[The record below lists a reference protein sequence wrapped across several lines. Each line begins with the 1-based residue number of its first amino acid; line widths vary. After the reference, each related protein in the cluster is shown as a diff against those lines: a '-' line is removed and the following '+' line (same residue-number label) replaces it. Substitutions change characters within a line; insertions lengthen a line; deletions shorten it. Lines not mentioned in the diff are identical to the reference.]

1 MIDMEIFEG
10 ERIDDLQC
18 SGLYIIQN
26 KNGFCF
32 GIDAVLLSSFAKVKR
47 GEKALDMCTGNG
59 VIPLLLYG
67 KTNGEHFT
75 GIEIQTPVAE
85 MAQRSV
91 IMNEV
96 SDKIQIIN
104 DDIKNLCNY
113 FKLATFNVV
122 TCNPPYMAQGVGAKN
137 DHSPKAI
144 ARHEIMCNIDDIFE
158 NANKMLKFGG
168 RLYMVHR
175 AERLTDIFYSARNHR
190 LEPKVMQMI
199 QPYANKAP
207 NLVLIEFAKG
217 GKPPLKNLEPIIVY
231 NQDGTYTEQLKKM
244 YYMSEIK
251 MLYICGTPIGNL
263 EDMTYRVVRVLSE
276 VDLIAAED
284 TRQSVKLLNHFDIKT
299 PLTSYYE
306 HNKDVK
312 GPQLIKL
319 LQEGKDIALV
329 TDAGMPGISDPGED
343 LIKLCYENN
352 VPVTVVPGP
361 TAVVTALVLSGL
373 NSRSY
378 IFEGFLPRNK
388 KQRAEVLER
397 LVDESRTTVFYE
409 APHHLVDTLDSIY
422 KTVGDRNIAVA
433 RELTKKHETVN
444 RGAVGEVLEYFKENE
459 PKGEFVLVLEGKDK
473 EKIKEDKIASFEEMT
488 IEEHFNMYIEQGMS
502 EKDAMKQV
510 AKDRGIGKRDVYAY
524 IKK

>member
-1 MIDMEIFEG
+1 
-10 ERIDDLQC
+10 
-18 SGLYIIQN
+18 
-26 KNGFCF
+26 
-32 GIDAVLLSSFAKVKR
+32 
-47 GEKALDMCTGNG
+47 
-59 VIPLLLYG
+59 
-67 KTNGEHFT
+67 
-75 GIEIQTPVAE
+75 
-85 MAQRSV
+85 
-91 IMNEV
+91 
-96 SDKIQIIN
+96 
-104 DDIKNLCNY
+104 
-113 FKLATFNVV
+113 
-122 TCNPPYMAQGVGAKN
+122 
-137 DHSPKAI
+137 
-144 ARHEIMCNIDDIFE
+144 
-158 NANKMLKFGG
+158 
-168 RLYMVHR
+168 
-175 AERLTDIFYSARNHR
+175 
-190 LEPKVMQMI
+190 
-199 QPYANKAP
+199 
-207 NLVLIEFAKG
+207 
-217 GKPPLKNLEPIIVY
+217 
-231 NQDGTYTEQLKKM
+231 
-244 YYMSEIK
+244 

-510 AKDRGIGKRDVYAY
+510 AKDRGVGKRDVYAY

>member
-1 MIDMEIFEG
+1 
-10 ERIDDLQC
+10 
-18 SGLYIIQN
+18 
-26 KNGFCF
+26 
-32 GIDAVLLSSFAKVKR
+32 
-47 GEKALDMCTGNG
+47 
-59 VIPLLLYG
+59 
-67 KTNGEHFT
+67 
-75 GIEIQTPVAE
+75 
-85 MAQRSV
+85 
-91 IMNEV
+91 
-96 SDKIQIIN
+96 
-104 DDIKNLCNY
+104 
-113 FKLATFNVV
+113 
-122 TCNPPYMAQGVGAKN
+122 
-137 DHSPKAI
+137 
-144 ARHEIMCNIDDIFE
+144 
-158 NANKMLKFGG
+158 
-168 RLYMVHR
+168 
-175 AERLTDIFYSARNHR
+175 
-190 LEPKVMQMI
+190 
-199 QPYANKAP
+199 
-207 NLVLIEFAKG
+207 
-217 GKPPLKNLEPIIVY
+217 
-231 NQDGTYTEQLKKM
+231 
-244 YYMSEIK
+244 

-343 LIKLCYENN
+343 LIKLCYEND

-388 KQRAEVLER
+388 KQRAEVIER

>member
-1 MIDMEIFEG
+1 
-10 ERIDDLQC
+10 
-18 SGLYIIQN
+18 
-26 KNGFCF
+26 
-32 GIDAVLLSSFAKVKR
+32 
-47 GEKALDMCTGNG
+47 
-59 VIPLLLYG
+59 
-67 KTNGEHFT
+67 
-75 GIEIQTPVAE
+75 
-85 MAQRSV
+85 
-91 IMNEV
+91 
-96 SDKIQIIN
+96 
-104 DDIKNLCNY
+104 
-113 FKLATFNVV
+113 
-122 TCNPPYMAQGVGAKN
+122 
-137 DHSPKAI
+137 
-144 ARHEIMCNIDDIFE
+144 
-158 NANKMLKFGG
+158 
-168 RLYMVHR
+168 
-175 AERLTDIFYSARNHR
+175 
-190 LEPKVMQMI
+190 
-199 QPYANKAP
+199 
-207 NLVLIEFAKG
+207 
-217 GKPPLKNLEPIIVY
+217 
-231 NQDGTYTEQLKKM
+231 
-244 YYMSEIK
+244 

-510 AKDRGIGKRDVYAY
+510 AKDRGIGKRDVYVLY
-524 IKK
+524 KK

>member
-1 MIDMEIFEG
+1 
-10 ERIDDLQC
+10 
-18 SGLYIIQN
+18 
-26 KNGFCF
+26 
-32 GIDAVLLSSFAKVKR
+32 
-47 GEKALDMCTGNG
+47 
-59 VIPLLLYG
+59 
-67 KTNGEHFT
+67 
-75 GIEIQTPVAE
+75 
-85 MAQRSV
+85 
-91 IMNEV
+91 
-96 SDKIQIIN
+96 
-104 DDIKNLCNY
+104 
-113 FKLATFNVV
+113 
-122 TCNPPYMAQGVGAKN
+122 
-137 DHSPKAI
+137 
-144 ARHEIMCNIDDIFE
+144 
-158 NANKMLKFGG
+158 
-168 RLYMVHR
+168 
-175 AERLTDIFYSARNHR
+175 
-190 LEPKVMQMI
+190 
-199 QPYANKAP
+199 
-207 NLVLIEFAKG
+207 
-217 GKPPLKNLEPIIVY
+217 
-231 NQDGTYTEQLKKM
+231 
-244 YYMSEIK
+244 

-388 KQRAEVLER
+388 KQRVEVLER

>member
-1 MIDMEIFEG
+1 
-10 ERIDDLQC
+10 
-18 SGLYIIQN
+18 
-26 KNGFCF
+26 
-32 GIDAVLLSSFAKVKR
+32 
-47 GEKALDMCTGNG
+47 
-59 VIPLLLYG
+59 
-67 KTNGEHFT
+67 
-75 GIEIQTPVAE
+75 
-85 MAQRSV
+85 
-91 IMNEV
+91 
-96 SDKIQIIN
+96 
-104 DDIKNLCNY
+104 
-113 FKLATFNVV
+113 
-122 TCNPPYMAQGVGAKN
+122 
-137 DHSPKAI
+137 
-144 ARHEIMCNIDDIFE
+144 
-158 NANKMLKFGG
+158 
-168 RLYMVHR
+168 
-175 AERLTDIFYSARNHR
+175 
-190 LEPKVMQMI
+190 
-199 QPYANKAP
+199 
-207 NLVLIEFAKG
+207 
-217 GKPPLKNLEPIIVY
+217 
-231 NQDGTYTEQLKKM
+231 
-244 YYMSEIK
+244 

-343 LIKLCYENN
+343 LIKLCYEND

-361 TAVVTALVLSGL
+361 TAVVTALVLGGL

-388 KQRAEVLER
+388 KQRTEVLER

-409 APHHLVDTLDSIY
+409 APHHLVDTLESIY

-444 RGAVGEVLEYFKENE
+444 RGTVGEVLEYFKKNE

>member
-1 MIDMEIFEG
+1 
-10 ERIDDLQC
+10 
-18 SGLYIIQN
+18 
-26 KNGFCF
+26 
-32 GIDAVLLSSFAKVKR
+32 
-47 GEKALDMCTGNG
+47 
-59 VIPLLLYG
+59 
-67 KTNGEHFT
+67 
-75 GIEIQTPVAE
+75 
-85 MAQRSV
+85 
-91 IMNEV
+91 
-96 SDKIQIIN
+96 
-104 DDIKNLCNY
+104 
-113 FKLATFNVV
+113 
-122 TCNPPYMAQGVGAKN
+122 
-137 DHSPKAI
+137 
-144 ARHEIMCNIDDIFE
+144 
-158 NANKMLKFGG
+158 
-168 RLYMVHR
+168 
-175 AERLTDIFYSARNHR
+175 
-190 LEPKVMQMI
+190 
-199 QPYANKAP
+199 
-207 NLVLIEFAKG
+207 
-217 GKPPLKNLEPIIVY
+217 
-231 NQDGTYTEQLKKM
+231 
-244 YYMSEIK
+244 

-352 VPVTVVPGP
+352 VPFTVVPGP

>member
-1 MIDMEIFEG
+1 
-10 ERIDDLQC
+10 
-18 SGLYIIQN
+18 
-26 KNGFCF
+26 
-32 GIDAVLLSSFAKVKR
+32 
-47 GEKALDMCTGNG
+47 
-59 VIPLLLYG
+59 
-67 KTNGEHFT
+67 
-75 GIEIQTPVAE
+75 
-85 MAQRSV
+85 
-91 IMNEV
+91 
-96 SDKIQIIN
+96 
-104 DDIKNLCNY
+104 
-113 FKLATFNVV
+113 
-122 TCNPPYMAQGVGAKN
+122 
-137 DHSPKAI
+137 
-144 ARHEIMCNIDDIFE
+144 
-158 NANKMLKFGG
+158 
-168 RLYMVHR
+168 
-175 AERLTDIFYSARNHR
+175 
-190 LEPKVMQMI
+190 
-199 QPYANKAP
+199 
-207 NLVLIEFAKG
+207 
-217 GKPPLKNLEPIIVY
+217 
-231 NQDGTYTEQLKKM
+231 
-244 YYMSEIK
+244 

-263 EDMTYRVVRVLSE
+263 ENMTYRVVRVLSE

-409 APHHLVDTLDSIY
+409 APHHLVDTIDSIY

>member
-1 MIDMEIFEG
+1 
-10 ERIDDLQC
+10 
-18 SGLYIIQN
+18 
-26 KNGFCF
+26 
-32 GIDAVLLSSFAKVKR
+32 
-47 GEKALDMCTGNG
+47 
-59 VIPLLLYG
+59 
-67 KTNGEHFT
+67 
-75 GIEIQTPVAE
+75 
-85 MAQRSV
+85 
-91 IMNEV
+91 
-96 SDKIQIIN
+96 
-104 DDIKNLCNY
+104 
-113 FKLATFNVV
+113 
-122 TCNPPYMAQGVGAKN
+122 
-137 DHSPKAI
+137 
-144 ARHEIMCNIDDIFE
+144 
-158 NANKMLKFGG
+158 
-168 RLYMVHR
+168 
-175 AERLTDIFYSARNHR
+175 
-190 LEPKVMQMI
+190 
-199 QPYANKAP
+199 
-207 NLVLIEFAKG
+207 
-217 GKPPLKNLEPIIVY
+217 
-231 NQDGTYTEQLKKM
+231 
-244 YYMSEIK
+244 

-409 APHHLVDTLDSIY
+409 APHHLVDTIDSIY

>member
-1 MIDMEIFEG
+1 
-10 ERIDDLQC
+10 
-18 SGLYIIQN
+18 
-26 KNGFCF
+26 
-32 GIDAVLLSSFAKVKR
+32 
-47 GEKALDMCTGNG
+47 
-59 VIPLLLYG
+59 
-67 KTNGEHFT
+67 
-75 GIEIQTPVAE
+75 
-85 MAQRSV
+85 
-91 IMNEV
+91 
-96 SDKIQIIN
+96 
-104 DDIKNLCNY
+104 
-113 FKLATFNVV
+113 
-122 TCNPPYMAQGVGAKN
+122 
-137 DHSPKAI
+137 
-144 ARHEIMCNIDDIFE
+144 
-158 NANKMLKFGG
+158 
-168 RLYMVHR
+168 
-175 AERLTDIFYSARNHR
+175 
-190 LEPKVMQMI
+190 
-199 QPYANKAP
+199 
-207 NLVLIEFAKG
+207 
-217 GKPPLKNLEPIIVY
+217 
-231 NQDGTYTEQLKKM
+231 
-244 YYMSEIK
+244 

-319 LQEGKDIALV
+319 LQEGKNIALV

>member
-1 MIDMEIFEG
+1 
-10 ERIDDLQC
+10 
-18 SGLYIIQN
+18 
-26 KNGFCF
+26 
-32 GIDAVLLSSFAKVKR
+32 
-47 GEKALDMCTGNG
+47 
-59 VIPLLLYG
+59 
-67 KTNGEHFT
+67 
-75 GIEIQTPVAE
+75 
-85 MAQRSV
+85 
-91 IMNEV
+91 
-96 SDKIQIIN
+96 
-104 DDIKNLCNY
+104 
-113 FKLATFNVV
+113 
-122 TCNPPYMAQGVGAKN
+122 
-137 DHSPKAI
+137 
-144 ARHEIMCNIDDIFE
+144 
-158 NANKMLKFGG
+158 
-168 RLYMVHR
+168 
-175 AERLTDIFYSARNHR
+175 
-190 LEPKVMQMI
+190 
-199 QPYANKAP
+199 
-207 NLVLIEFAKG
+207 
-217 GKPPLKNLEPIIVY
+217 
-231 NQDGTYTEQLKKM
+231 
-244 YYMSEIK
+244 

-352 VPVTVVPGP
+352 VTVTVVPGP

-502 EKDAMKQV
+502 EKDDMKQV

>member
-1 MIDMEIFEG
+1 
-10 ERIDDLQC
+10 
-18 SGLYIIQN
+18 
-26 KNGFCF
+26 
-32 GIDAVLLSSFAKVKR
+32 
-47 GEKALDMCTGNG
+47 
-59 VIPLLLYG
+59 
-67 KTNGEHFT
+67 
-75 GIEIQTPVAE
+75 
-85 MAQRSV
+85 
-91 IMNEV
+91 
-96 SDKIQIIN
+96 
-104 DDIKNLCNY
+104 
-113 FKLATFNVV
+113 
-122 TCNPPYMAQGVGAKN
+122 
-137 DHSPKAI
+137 
-144 ARHEIMCNIDDIFE
+144 
-158 NANKMLKFGG
+158 
-168 RLYMVHR
+168 
-175 AERLTDIFYSARNHR
+175 
-190 LEPKVMQMI
+190 
-199 QPYANKAP
+199 
-207 NLVLIEFAKG
+207 
-217 GKPPLKNLEPIIVY
+217 
-231 NQDGTYTEQLKKM
+231 
-244 YYMSEIK
+244 

-319 LQEGKDIALV
+319 LQGGKDIALV

>member
-1 MIDMEIFEG
+1 
-10 ERIDDLQC
+10 
-18 SGLYIIQN
+18 
-26 KNGFCF
+26 
-32 GIDAVLLSSFAKVKR
+32 
-47 GEKALDMCTGNG
+47 
-59 VIPLLLYG
+59 
-67 KTNGEHFT
+67 
-75 GIEIQTPVAE
+75 
-85 MAQRSV
+85 
-91 IMNEV
+91 
-96 SDKIQIIN
+96 
-104 DDIKNLCNY
+104 
-113 FKLATFNVV
+113 
-122 TCNPPYMAQGVGAKN
+122 
-137 DHSPKAI
+137 
-144 ARHEIMCNIDDIFE
+144 
-158 NANKMLKFGG
+158 
-168 RLYMVHR
+168 
-175 AERLTDIFYSARNHR
+175 
-190 LEPKVMQMI
+190 
-199 QPYANKAP
+199 
-207 NLVLIEFAKG
+207 
-217 GKPPLKNLEPIIVY
+217 
-231 NQDGTYTEQLKKM
+231 
-244 YYMSEIK
+244 

-263 EDMTYRVVRVLSE
+263 EDMTYRVVKVLSE

-343 LIKLCYENN
+343 LIKLCYKNN